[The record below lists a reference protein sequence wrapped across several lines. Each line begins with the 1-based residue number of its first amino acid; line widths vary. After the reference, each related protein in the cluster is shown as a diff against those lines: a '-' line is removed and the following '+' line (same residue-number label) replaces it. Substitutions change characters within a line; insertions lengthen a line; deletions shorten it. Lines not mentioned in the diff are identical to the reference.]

1 MKKFYRGFCWLEET
15 LCCIGF
21 LVMIGLVFLSA
32 VARTV
37 GRPLAWSIDVS
48 QLLLCWTTLIGA
60 DIAFRHKKILGLDL
74 FTQMLPEKV
83 QKALV
88 ILLDLVILVA
98 LLIFIKY
105 GTSLSIS
112 SWKRSFQTLKLS
124 YSYVTMALPVM
135 SVLMSVSVVIDIVD
149 KIRHFNTPASAGEEK

>member
-1 MKKFYRGFCWLEET
+1 MKKIYEKFCWLEET
-15 LCCIGF
+15 ICCLGF
-21 LVMIGLVFLSA
+21 LVMIALVFLSA

-37 GRPLAWSIDVS
+37 GHPLAWSIDVS

-74 FTQMLPEKV
+74 FMKRLPIRV
-83 QKALV
+83 QRILALA
-88 ILLDLVILVA
+88 LDALILVV

-105 GTSLSIS
+105 GIALSIS
-112 SWKRSFQTLKLS
+112 SWKRSFQNLKLS

-135 SVLMSVSVVIDIVD
+135 SALMLVSVGIDMGNII
-149 KIRHFNTPASAGEEK
+149 KHFKDAVPEKNK

>member
-32 VARTV
+32 VARTA
-37 GRPLAWSIDVS
+37 GSPLAWSIDVS

-74 FTQMLPEKV
+74 FTQLLPEKV

-88 ILLDLVILVA
+88 IILDLVILVA
-98 LLIFIKY
+98 LFIFIKY
-105 GTSLSIS
+105 GITLSIS

>member
-32 VARTV
+32 FARTV

>member
-124 YSYVTMALPVM
+124 YS
-135 SVLMSVSVVIDIVD
+135 
-149 KIRHFNTPASAGEEK
+149 

>member
-83 QKALV
+83 QKALE